1 MYEELK
7 KLAEKA
13 GGVEWIMIDGDCGI
27 EADSRF
33 ITSDRRIREDKIP
46 FAEIHYG
53 HPAAG
58 MLEPFQGEQVAAAE
72 FIAAANPSAVLALI
86 EQLEKIDA
94 DRKACWA
101 EFKVQGRHL
110 DELKAENARS
120 TEREILQLA
129 EIESLRK
136 DAERLRWL
144 RQNEFDIG
152 SYHPAHEHNASAW
165 FEHISDES
173 IDKCIADE
181 SNFAK
186 ESGQ

>member
-86 EQLEKIDA
+86 AENDRLERETKRVNASWHGMKRD
-94 DRKACWA
+94 
-101 EFKVQGRHL
+101 L
-110 DELKAENARS
+110 DQLKAENEALR
-120 TEREILQLA
+120 Q
-129 EIESLRK
+129 SLRDVMTQVDGNIRETVRDCVNGHNDVQDIYGYCDTIEGLIDAAMSK
-136 DAERLRWL
+136 DST
-144 RQNEFDIG
+144 Q
-152 SYHPAHEHNASAW
+152 
-165 FEHISDES
+165 
-173 IDKCIADE
+173 
-181 SNFAK
+181 
-186 ESGQ
+186 